1 MQICLVT
8 PAPLGARGG
17 NRVTAERWARLLR
30 GLSHRVR
37 VVTAYTGG
45 PADLLVAL
53 HARKS
58 APSRVRTKTKAR
70 KLRASRR

>member
-1 MQICLVT
+1 MAKTSLK
-8 PAPLGARGG
+8 
-17 NRVTAERWARLLR
+17 
-30 GLSHRVR
+30 SVR
-37 VVTAYTGG
+37 K
-45 PADLLVAL
+45 